1 MIVARHVLAMVL
13 VAGVTLVAPAA
24 LAHAVG
30 ARIEAET
37 AAVVIAFAYG
47 DGAAIAFGEVTVTA
61 PDGRVHQK
69 GRADRQGRFAVAV
82 PAGATDGEWIAEI
95 DDGQGHQSRLA
106 FTPDSPAE
114 AVALRD
120 LAVSVLGAVSVA
132 LLMLSLALLAMR
144 DTRLHRP
151 AKEP

>member
-1 MIVARHVLAMVL
+1 MVLA
-13 VAGVTLVAPAA
+13 AGVTLVAPAA
-24 LAHAVG
+24 FAHAVG
-30 ARIEAET
+30 ARIEPET

-47 DGAAIAFGEVTVTA
+47 DGEAIAFGDVTITA

-82 PAGATDGEWIAEI
+82 PPGATEAEWMAEI

-114 AVALRD
+114 AVARRD
-120 LAVSVLGAVSVA
+120 LAVNVLGALSVV
-132 LLMLSLALLAMR
+132 LLMLSLALLGGPEDDHGLR
-144 DTRLHRP
+144 TRW
-151 AKEP
+151 EN